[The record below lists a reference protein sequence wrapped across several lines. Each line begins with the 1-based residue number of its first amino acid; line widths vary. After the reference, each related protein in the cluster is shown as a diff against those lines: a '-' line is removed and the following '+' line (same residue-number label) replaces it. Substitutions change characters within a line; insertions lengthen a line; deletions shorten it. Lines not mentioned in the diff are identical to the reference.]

1 MSKDKKTYNI
11 AIVGATGIVGESFLD
26 ILASRDFPL
35 GDIYAIAS
43 DRSAGKT
50 VRFGKDILEI
60 IDIASF
66 DFSKV
71 DIAFFSAGSEVSAK
85 YAKVAAKSDA
95 VVIDNTSHFRY
106 DVDIP
111 LIVPEVNPL
120 AISKY
125 SKTNIIANPNCSTIQ
140 MLVALKPIHDLYN
153 IQKIHVSTYQAVSG
167 SGKNGINE
175 LLEQTHSYMNQ
186 QEIEANV
193 YPKQIAF
200 NVIPF
205 VDSFNDNGYTKEEM
219 KMVWE
224 TQKILDKNIDVNATA
239 VRVPVITGHSESVTI
254 ETSTSVDVSMLREKY
269 NDLDHI
275 KLIDDPQNNDYPT
288 AVIDGSGTDHVYI
301 GRIRKDLVDDKIL
314 NIWVVADNVRKGAA
328 LNSIQI
334 AELLIKEN
342 YL

>member
-1 MSKDKKTYNI
+1 MSKNRGTYSI

-26 ILASRDFPL
+26 ILASRNFPL
-35 GDIYAIAS
+35 REIYALAS

-50 VRFGKDILEI
+50 VRFGTKVLEI
-60 IDIASF
+60 IDITSF

-71 DIAFFSAGSEVSAK
+71 DIAFFSAGSEISAM
-85 YAKVAAKSDA
+85 YAKEAAKSGT
-95 VVIDNTSHFRY
+95 VVIDNTSYFRY
-106 DVDIP
+106 DDDIP
-111 LIVPEVNPL
+111 LIVPEVNPD
-120 AISKY
+120 AIANY

-140 MLVALKPIHDLYN
+140 MLVALKPIHDLFN
-153 IQKIHVSTYQAVSG
+153 IQKIIVSTYQAVSG

-186 QEIEANV
+186 QEIKVNV

-239 VRVPVITGHSESVTI
+239 VRVPVITGHSESITI
-254 ETSTSVDVSMLREKY
+254 EVKKPVNVSVLKDKY
-269 NDLDHI
+269 NNLEYI
-275 KLIDDPQNNDYPT
+275 KLIDDPKCDDYPT

-301 GRIRKDLVDDKIL
+301 GRIRKDLESDKIL